1 MPKINKKK
9 KQNRRLKKNHRKK
22 SGFFA
27 CFFGFRFWNRILWQM
42 IAHDE
47 TLITK
52 KFYIEHAIGFR
63 NIERQRGHQLLK
75 KYDTNNAL

>member
-1 MPKINKKK
+1 
-9 KQNRRLKKNHRKK
+9 
-22 SGFFA
+22 
-27 CFFGFRFWNRILWQM
+27 M

-63 NIERQRGHQLLK
+63 NIERQKSH
-75 KYDTNNAL
+75 